1 MADDDES
8 LVPSAQP
15 SAAPDDDRIPT
26 AISSSWMALALIGST
41 FALVSCWLACSWVR
55 GTRQDRLLLQAKD
68 RLLLQEEALSRSGKV
83 APFPFAAV
91 RPPPDESD

>member
-8 LVPSAQP
+8 LAPSAQP

-55 GTRQDRLLLQAKD
+55 GARQD

-83 APFPFAAV
+83 APFAAV
-91 RPPPDESD
+91 RPSPDESD